1 MSTSNHTTTNG
12 SPKIAADQV
21 ELVHPTARQVIL
33 NHALTGHSR
42 SPGHSYLTAESPE
55 RRAASPIDFDGL
67 SFPSIGARERR
78 EDTEETRAARIE
90 KISGAV
96 RTILEC
102 IGEDPNREG
111 LLKTPERYAKAL
123 MFFSK
128 GYEESV
134 THLMNKALFQ
144 EDHDEMVIVKNIDV
158 FSLCEHHMVPFTGKI
173 HIGYIP
179 QNGKVVGLSKIARLA
194 EMFSRRLQVQERLT
208 KQVAMAL
215 QELLNP
221 QGVAVVME
229 ASHFCMVM
237 RGVQKPGSQTITS
250 SMFGAFRDNAK
261 TREEFL
267 SLIRRNGI

>member
-1 MSTSNHTTTNG
+1 MSNIPS
-12 SPKIAADQV
+12 SPTAAADQV
-21 ELVHPTARQVIL
+21 QLQQPTARQAL
-33 NHALTGHSR
+33 LSHALTGHSN
-42 SPGHSYLTAESPE
+42 SPGRSYLASESPDG
-55 RRAASPIDFDGL
+55 RSYTPIDFDGL
-67 SFPSIGARERR
+67 SFPSLGARERR
-78 EDTEETRAARIE
+78 EDTEAQRAARIQ

-102 IGEDPNREG
+102 IGEDPDREG

-179 QNGKVVGLSKIARLA
+179 KNGKVVGLSKIARLA

-208 KQVAMAL
+208 KQVALAM
-215 QELLNP
+215 QELLDP
-221 QGVAVVME
+221 LGVAVVME

-250 SMFGAFRDNAK
+250 SMFGCFRDQAK

-267 SLIRRNGI
+267 SLIRRNGV

>member
-1 MSTSNHTTTNG
+1 MAYTPT
-12 SPKIAADQV
+12 SPKTPSSDI
-21 ELVHPTARQVIL
+21 ELQHPTAKQTL
-33 NHALTGHSR
+33 LSHALTGHYHSN
-42 SPGHSYLTAESPE
+42 GHSHLKSQSPDG
-55 RRAASPIDFDGL
+55 RIATPIDFDGL
-67 SFPSIGARERR
+67 SFPSVGARERR
-78 EDTEETRAARIE
+78 EDTEEQRVARIE

-96 RTILEC
+96 RIILEC
-102 IGEDPNREG
+102 IGEDPDREG

-144 EDHDEMVIVKNIDV
+144 EDHDEMVIVKGIDV

-179 QNGKVVGLSKIARLA
+179 KNGKVVGLSKIARLA

-215 QELLNP
+215 QELLDP
-221 QGVAVVME
+221 LGVAVVME

-250 SMFGAFRDNAK
+250 SMFGCFRDQGK

-267 SLIRRNGI
+267 ALIRRNGI